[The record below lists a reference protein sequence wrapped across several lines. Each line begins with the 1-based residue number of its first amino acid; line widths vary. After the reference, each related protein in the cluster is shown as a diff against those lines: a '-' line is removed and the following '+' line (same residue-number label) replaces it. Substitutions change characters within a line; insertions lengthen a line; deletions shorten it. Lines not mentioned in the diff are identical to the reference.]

1 MKLDKI
7 TADNTKIFNTFNMKI
22 PTLTSNKTYSS
33 YEQSSSDLTKFTLL
47 KSPEKY
53 LHELQLNKHLFPM
66 NLEGETLL
74 QIQKRWDS
82 ILSALCQYLS
92 TNKI

>member
-66 NLEGETLL
+66 NLEGDTLL
-74 QIQKRWDS
+74 QIKKLRYAIS
-82 ILSALCQYLS
+82 SAFCKFL
-92 TNKI
+92 